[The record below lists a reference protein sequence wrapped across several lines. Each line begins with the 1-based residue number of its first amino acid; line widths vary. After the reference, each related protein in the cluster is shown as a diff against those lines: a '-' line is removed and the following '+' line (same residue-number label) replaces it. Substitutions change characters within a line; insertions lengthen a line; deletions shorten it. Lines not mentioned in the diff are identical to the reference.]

1 MHYYQ
6 PLQSTQFLAIIY
18 EDIKNNLTLLCAAN
32 EGLQLIPSHSS
43 QPSQSSQPS
52 HISYLCYNTYKKRKS
67 DKKLSDFF
75 INQPKL

>member
-43 QPSQSSQPS
+43 QPS